1 MAGLGSVTLSLGA
14 NIKQFRTK
22 MQEAEKTFKRFGQKM
37 QNVGGTMS
45 RTVTAPLML
54 LGGGAIKA
62 ASDFE
67 ETESKFDAVFQHLSD
82 GAKDWAAETAS
93 AFNRSKGDVMGYMS
107 ALQDTFV
114 PMGFAREDAAEFS
127 KTLTSLAIDMA
138 SFNNTS
144 DEEALRSLQSAI
156 VGNHKTMQKYGV
168 VINQTTLGNELM
180 NMGLKDGVKNAT
192 EAQKAQARLNIILKG
207 TKDAQ
212 GDAIRTSGSFAN
224 SMRGLKG
231 SIVDLGVELGQMLM
245 PHVMKI
251 VEKVKLVVS
260 AFRNLD
266 EKTKMTVLKIAGLAA
281 AVGPLLLGFGKVM
294 VIIPQIA
301 RAMAM
306 LTGPIGL
313 IVGALAMAAVLIVKN
328 WEKIKNYFT
337 SGDGAEMFTMIKD
350 IVIKSMSLIGEIVRV
365 TVQFIADIWAR
376 IGPFIV
382 RIAKSVFQAVGSVI
396 KTVLNFILDILGFFQ
411 RVFAG
416 GWEGLFNGV
425 KTFFVKIWRS
435 IVRFLLSGL
444 IKVMKGMKK
453 LLEAFGAKKL
463 ANKVDSTTSS
473 LENYSDGLKN
483 VANGSVST
491 GKEIK
496 KINKDL
502 DKQKDVTGEIVDNT
516 LDLDDV
522 TKNYNDTLKKN
533 SQIDGVGD
541 NDEAEKVFDLKKS
554 MEEYAASFDNIDKKA
569 EVFGKMN
576 EDFDANA
583 EKASLIKSQINTL
596 IDNGIDPASQ
606 EIQNLTE
613 EFKRLNKEG
622 GKTGENLAAGLQ
634 KFANIAGQIMGD
646 VGAIF
651 SQYFEMKMQGLENEK
666 AAEEQFLSDE
676 HQRQIDAI
684 ENSTMNQAQK
694 DRELATLQEQHDTN
708 MQDINEKFGKKMA
721 EQKAKQ
727 ARADKAMAIANT
739 IINTAAGVGA
749 ALAKGGLGIGM
760 AIAIGAMGAAQVA
773 LIAGTPIPA
782 MAQGGI
788 VTGPTTALIGEA
800 GAEAVIP
807 LDKLGSMMG
816 DMQTVNVVGKIS
828 GDDII
833 LVSDRA
839 RQNRTR
845 VRGINS

>member
-260 AFRNLD
+260 AFSNLD
-266 EKTKMTVLKIAGLAA
+266 EKTKMTVLKIAGLVA

-294 VIIPQIA
+294 VIIPQIG

-328 WEKIKNYFT
+328 WEKIKNYFV
-337 SGDGAEMFTMIKD
+337 SGDGAAMFTTIKEIVVQAMTLIGNVVGVTVKFIQKIWAAIGPD
-350 IVIKSMSLIGEIVRV
+350 IVRMATGA
-365 TVQFIADIWAR
+365 FNA
-376 IGPFIV
+376 
-382 RIAKSVFQAVGSVI
+382 IAKAI
-396 KTVLNFILDILGFFQ
+396 KFVLNTILDILRFFND
-411 RVFAG
+411 VFAG

-435 IVRFLLSGL
+435 IVRFLLNGL

-463 ANKVDSTTSS
+463 AAKVDNTTSS

-483 VANGSVST
+483 VANGSVKT
-491 GKEIK
+491 GKEVKNISTKIK
-496 KINKDL
+496 KQKENTDELVEGTMDL
-502 DKQKDVTGEIVDNT
+502 DAVLEGYNNT
-516 LDLDDV
+516 LDE
-522 TKNYNDTLKKN
+522 N
-533 SQIDGVGD
+533 STIDNIGD
-541 NDEAEKVFDLKKS
+541 NGEAEKVFDLKES
-554 MEEYAASFDNIDKKA
+554 MEEYATAFDAIDEKA
-569 EVFGKMN
+569 KVFGQMN
-576 EDFDANA
+576 EEFDANA

-596 IDNGIDPASQ
+596 IDNGISPASE
-606 EIQNLTE
+606 EIQNLIEQFNNLQTE
-613 EFKRLNKEG
+613 
-622 GKTGENLAAGLQ
+622 GLSATEKLSNGLG
-634 KFANIAGQIMGD
+634 KFAQVAGEIMGQ

-651 SQYFEMKMQGLENEK
+651 SQYFEMKMQQIENEQ
-666 AAEEQFLSDE
+666 AAEEEALEKEF
-676 HQRQIDAI
+676 QRQMDDI
-684 ENSTMNQAQK
+684 EGSTMNQQMK
-694 DRELATLQEQHDTN
+694 DEKMQELQEAHDDN
-708 MQDINEKFGKKMA
+708 MSSVQEKFADKMNQ
-721 EQKAKQ
+721 QKRKQ
-727 ARADKAMAIANT
+727 AIADKAMSIAGA
-739 IINTAAGVGA
+739 IINTAQGVSA
-749 ALAKGGLGIGM
+749 ALALGPPGIPLAGIIGGLGLGQI
-760 AIAIGAMGAAQVA
+760 A
-773 LIAGTPIPA
+773 LIASTPIPA

>member
-328 WEKIKNYFT
+328 WEKIKNYFV
-337 SGDGAEMFTMIKD
+337 SGDGAAMFTTIKEIVVQAMTLIGNVVAVTVKFIQKIWAAIGPD
-350 IVIKSMSLIGEIVRV
+350 IVKMATGA
-365 TVQFIADIWAR
+365 FNA
-376 IGPFIV
+376 
-382 RIAKSVFQAVGSVI
+382 IAKVVKF
-396 KTVLNFILDILGFFQ
+396 VLNTILDILSFFNDM
-411 RVFAG
+411 FAD

-425 KTFFVKIWRS
+425 KTFFVKVWRS
-435 IVRFLLSGL
+435 IVKFLVNGL

-463 ANKVDSTTSS
+463 AEKVDNSTKS
-473 LENYSDGLKN
+473 LNTYADSLAD
-483 VANGSVST
+483 VSNGSVDTGDEVKSITKQIKEQKEST
-491 GKEIK
+491 DELVEGTM
-496 KINKDL
+496 DL
-502 DKQKDVTGEIVDNT
+502 DAVLDGYNSTLAENSTIDN
-516 LDLDDV
+516 
-522 TKNYNDTLKKN
+522 
-533 SQIDGVGD
+533 VGD
-541 NDEAEKVFDLKKS
+541 NGEAKKVFDLKES
-554 MEEYAASFDNIDKKA
+554 MDEYAASFDTIDEKA
-569 EVFGKMN
+569 KVFGQMN
-576 EDFDANA
+576 EEFDANA

-596 IDNGIDPASQ
+596 IDNGISPASE
-606 EIQNLTE
+606 EIQNLIEQFNNLQTE
-613 EFKRLNKEG
+613 
-622 GKTGENLAAGLQ
+622 GLSATEKLSNGLG
-634 KFANIAGQIMGD
+634 KFAQVAGEIMGQ

-651 SQYFEMKMQGLENEK
+651 SQYFEMKMQGLENDQ
-666 AAEEQFLSDE
+666 AAEEQALQTAFDK
-676 HQRQIDAI
+676 QIEGI

-694 DRELATLQEQHDTN
+694 DREIEALQGQHDTN

-800 GAEAVIP
+800 GPEAVIP
-807 LDKLGSMMG
+807 LDKLNSIMG
-816 DMQTVNVVGKIS
+816 GQTVNVVGKIS

-839 RQNRTR
+839 KQNRTR